1 MAIHQ
6 AVGKKLDGINVA
18 YTVSGAVATITG
30 NMNHRQLDDL
40 LDAAYVTQHQVIVT
54 AGVITVAPR

>member
-1 MAIHQ
+1 MALHAEIT
-6 AVGKKLDGINVA
+6 KKINGINTT

-30 NMNHRQLDDL
+30 NLNHRQLDDL

-54 AGVITVAPR
+54 AGVITVGPR